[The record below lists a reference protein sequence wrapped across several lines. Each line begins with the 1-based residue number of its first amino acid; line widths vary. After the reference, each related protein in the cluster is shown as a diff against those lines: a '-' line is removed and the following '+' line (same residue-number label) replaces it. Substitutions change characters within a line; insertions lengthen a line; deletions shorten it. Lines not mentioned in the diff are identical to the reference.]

1 MRFTD
6 GKAVTRQK
14 QCGFK
19 IRAALLFD
27 IKKYCHTQMAIFK
40 NSGDCL
46 KLFLKGLKHG
56 VPICLGYFSVS
67 FGFGIMAV
75 SLGLDILPT
84 VIISMTNLTSAG
96 QAAGVQIIADNGSF
110 AEMALTELVINL
122 RYALMSIAL
131 SQKLDESF
139 CIKNRLGVSFG
150 ITDEIF
156 AVASSQKG
164 KINAVY
170 MYGMIF
176 ISFIGWVS
184 GTFLGAF
191 AGNILPEKISL
202 SLGIILYG
210 MFIAIIL
217 PALRKSKGVAV
228 AVAFSCILSLILN
241 LAPVFDFISGGFA
254 IIICAV
260 ASAAFAAAVFPVVEE
275 EKE

>member
-1 MRFTD
+1 
-6 GKAVTRQK
+6 
-14 QCGFK
+14 
-19 IRAALLFD
+19 
-27 IKKYCHTQMAIFK
+27 MAIFK

-56 VPICLGYFSVS
+56 MPICLGYFSVS

-202 SLGIILYG
+202 SLGITLYG